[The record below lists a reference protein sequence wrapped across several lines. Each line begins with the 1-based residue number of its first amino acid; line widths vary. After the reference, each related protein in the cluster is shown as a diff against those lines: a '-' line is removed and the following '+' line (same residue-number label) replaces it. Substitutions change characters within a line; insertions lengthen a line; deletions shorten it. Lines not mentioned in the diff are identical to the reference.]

1 MDTKAATTALT
12 DVHNVTV
19 TEAALRAHVIRPA
32 HTEGIISSKGLEEGE
47 RQIFHFPPA
56 PAWHFDVNGFGQAL
70 HAGLKDSVAGYVME
84 LRQHGKVIYTLQW
97 NWAKAPVDGAEG
109 WNPNVRMHIASC
121 SKLVTAVA
129 MTRLLNEK
137 HISFDTPIVNHL
149 PAYWAKGPNIGKI
162 TFRHLMTHTSGFN
175 TGSSASDFGFMKSHV
190 AAGVTGV
197 GQYHY
202 QNMNFALCRILIAT
216 INGNIAVGANFGIP
230 LLPNINDVFW
240 DFVTIQAYAK
250 YCQDHL
256 FAPSGVSGPSLDHPN
271 PDALAYKFPVNGPG
285 WNSGDLSSMSGGA
298 GWHMSPNDLLSVM
311 GAFRRNNNIMSTA
324 QAQTMLDNSFG
335 IDMTLQTP
343 LGKLYNKNGLWQNG
357 SGQIEQSLAYFLP
370 QDMELVVLT
379 NSPIGAGNQFFRD
392 VVTNLITANIK
403 S

>member
-1 MDTKAATTALT
+1 
-12 DVHNVTV
+12 
-19 TEAALRAHVIRPA
+19 
-32 HTEGIISSKGLEEGE
+32 
-47 RQIFHFPPA
+47 
-56 PAWHFDVNGFGQAL
+56 
-70 HAGLKDSVAGYVME
+70 ME

-97 NWAKAPVDGAEG
+97 NWAKTPVDGGEG

-129 MTRLLNEK
+129 MTKLLNEK

-149 PAYWAKGPNIGKI
+149 PTYWAKGANIGKI

-175 TGSSASDFGFMKSHV
+175 TGSSASDFGFMKSRV

-202 QNMNFALCRILIAT
+202 QNMNFGLCRILIST
-216 INGNIAVGANFGIP
+216 INGNIAPGANFGVP

-240 DFVTIQAYAK
+240 DFVTVHAYAK

-256 FAPSGVSGPSLDHPN
+256 FTPSGVSGPSLDHPN

-324 QAQTMLDNSFG
+324 QAQAMLANGFG

-343 LGKLYNKNGLWQNG
+343 LGQLYNKNGLWQNG

-370 QDMELVVLT
+370 QDMELVVLA
-379 NSPIGAGNQFFRD
+379 NSPIGPGNQFFRD
-392 VVTNLITANIK
+392 IVTNLITANIK